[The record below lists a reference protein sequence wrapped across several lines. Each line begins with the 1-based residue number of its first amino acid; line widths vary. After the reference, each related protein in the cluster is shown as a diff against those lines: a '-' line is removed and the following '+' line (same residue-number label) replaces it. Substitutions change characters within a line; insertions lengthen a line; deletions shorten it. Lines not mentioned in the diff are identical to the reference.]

1 MTTNHRP
8 SVAAYLSFA
17 VFGAF
22 WGTWGASIPAVRDQA
37 AISDGQLGTALLF
50 VGAGALPA
58 MLSTGRL
65 VDRWGPRTA
74 AAALAALGIAG
85 LVVAMTAHDLATL
98 SVGLAVVGATSGA
111 ADVAINAAAGSAQ
124 HATGRPVLSRAH
136 AVFSAAVVVAS
147 LSAGAARG
155 VGTPL
160 PVVFGALA
168 IVAVLGATVVF
179 RACPAVASAPGAAA
193 SSPAVTATRGMVP
206 LLVVLGGLGALG
218 FAVENG
224 HESWSA
230 LYLQDALG
238 AGPALAAL
246 GPAVFAAVVA
256 ITRVTI
262 AGLGTHHPVLVLAA
276 GALTA
281 ALGTA
286 LVGLAPSLPMGLL
299 GLGLAAAGTAVL
311 LPTLLSVLTTH
322 VPERSRGAA
331 TSVFTTIAYLGFLT
345 GPVYFGYWSEA
356 TGLPGA
362 MLALAGLAAAL
373 AALTPLARWR
383 PSAASAG
390 GGAANREPAQAL
402 PHTPGDDR
410 RQPDRVREG

>member
-1 MTTNHRP
+1 M
-8 SVAAYLSFA
+8 
-17 VFGAF
+17 
-22 WGTWGASIPAVRDQA
+22 RDQA
-37 AISDGQLGTALLF
+37 GISDGQLGTALLF

-58 MLSTGRL
+58 MLATGRL
-65 VDRWGPRTA
+65 VDRWGHRTA
-74 AAALAALGIAG
+74 AAALAALGIVG
-85 LVVAMTAHDLATL
+85 LVVAVTAHDLLTL

-124 HATGRPVLSRAH
+124 HATGRPVISRAH

-155 VGTPL
+155 IGAPL

-168 IVAVLGATVVF
+168 VVAVLGATVVF
-179 RACPAVASAPGAAA
+179 RTSPAVASAPGAAVG
-193 SSPAVTATRGMVP
+193 SSAVTATRGMVA
-206 LLVVLGGLGALG
+206 LLVVLGGLG

-230 LYLQDALG
+230 LYLHDALG

-256 ITRVTI
+256 ITRVTT
-262 AGLGTHHPVLVLAA
+262 AGLGTRHPILVLTA

-286 LVGLAPSLPMGLL
+286 VVGLAPSLPMGLL

-311 LPTLLSVLTTH
+311 LPTLLSVLTAH
-322 VPERSRGAA
+322 VPECSRGAA

-345 GPVYFGYWSEA
+345 GPVYVGYWSEA
-356 TGLPGA
+356 VGLPGA
-362 MLALAGLAAAL
+362 MLALAGLVLAGLAAAL
-373 AALTPLARWR
+373 AVLSPLARWLR
-383 PSAASAG
+383 PSGTPAG
-390 GGAANREPAQAL
+390 GDAANGKPAQVLAR
-402 PHTPGDDR
+402 TPGDDR
-410 RQPDRVREG
+410 RRPDRGREC